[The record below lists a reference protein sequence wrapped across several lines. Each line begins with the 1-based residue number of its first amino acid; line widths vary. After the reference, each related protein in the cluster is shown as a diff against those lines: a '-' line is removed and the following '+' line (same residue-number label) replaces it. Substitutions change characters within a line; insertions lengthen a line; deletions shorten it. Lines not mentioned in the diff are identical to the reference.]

1 MLFHTSAPNGGQ
13 YPMVE
18 VKGRPLGSDEDW
30 YEPGG
35 GSWAWNVFGVAFR
48 ARTYKHLAFLFIAAP
63 LGALYFSLMVAF
75 LSAGSGLAVVLVGI
89 PLLLGV
95 LYAVPVLA
103 EVERHLSNAL
113 LGTRIRRMRF
123 EEPNGP
129 GAWEHILSRL
139 RSTASWQSMAYVV
152 IKLPLSAIGFSL
164 MMAFMAAA
172 LAPLSVPFV
181 AIWDVVDFGIW
192 RVETWQEG
200 LIPVLLTPVVL
211 LLALHIVNGTAWVTA
226 RITEGMLQPWSTPS
240 PRRARPAAAKPT
252 PVVAPA
258 ERVAEAP
265 AAQDI
270 EPRTGVHET
279 AAEAAEPATPSSKQ
293 PTGSAPGEAPLGER
307 ARRTAATITDRLQA
321 VTDELGERARAA
333 ARGWS
338 AAGPGTATAESV
350 EAASPT
356 TDAVKPVASEPE
368 TTDDTNNED
377 DRNDGGEDS
386 GPARVTVDVVMR
398 VVTVNEEEIEL
409 TPKEFDLIVLFVSNP
424 GRPFSRD
431 ELLDRIWKNDYE
443 VTDRTIDTHIQ
454 RLRKKLG
461 PAAELIQTIWG
472 VGYKYQPPRD

>member
-18 VKGRPLGSDEDW
+18 VKGRPLGNDEDW
-30 YEPGG
+30 YEPKG
-35 GSWAWNVFGVAFR
+35 GSWAWKVFGVAFQG
-48 ARTYKHLAFLFIAAP
+48 RTYKHLAFLFIAAP
-63 LGALYFSLMVAF
+63 LGALYFSLMVGF

-103 EVERHLSNAL
+103 EVERQLSNAL
-113 LGTRIRRMRF
+113 LGTHIQRLRF

-139 RSTASWQSMAYVV
+139 RSTASWQSMAYIV

-164 MMAFMAAA
+164 MMAFLAAA
-172 LAPLSVPFV
+172 LAPISVPIV

-200 LIPVLLTPVVL
+200 LIPLVLAPVAL
-211 LLALHIVNGTAWVTA
+211 LIALHIVNGTAWVTA
-226 RITEGMLQPWSTPS
+226 RITEGMLQPWSMPA
-240 PRRARPAAAKPT
+240 PRRARPPVARSKAMDTPAAAVEPPLT
-252 PVVAPA
+252 PEMEPANVVAASPL
-258 ERVAEAP
+258 P
-265 AAQDI
+265 AAHGSSA
-270 EPRTGVHET
+270 TT
-279 AAEAAEPATPSSKQ
+279 AA
-293 PTGSAPGEAPLGER
+293 GEASFSER
-307 ARRTAATITDRLQA
+307 ARRTAATVTDRLQA

-338 AAGPGTATAESV
+338 GAGPASTGGSSTMTVPSAE
-350 EAASPT
+350 P
-356 TDAVKPVASEPE
+356 AVPE
-368 TTDDTNNED
+368 TEEVEPPGSVRTPAE
-377 DRNDGGEDS
+377 DGGEEPDADGEET
-386 GPARVTVDVVMR
+386 GPARVTVDVAMR

-431 ELLDRIWKNDYE
+431 ELLDRVWKNDYE